1 MDRSWFLNLICYS
14 YRLIQIRVISKKN
27 QANFDIFEI
36 LLYITYLATIYFKI
50 SVLEKIWLCAFLTFQ
65 TCRLRLDLSFFKFR
79 IWLDLDPQLWFFK
92 LQLVNAL
99 AFLWSLRLLSKPFW
113 QCFGTGLLNGCD
125 FFKRSDPHLKSL

>member
-50 SVLEKIWLCAFLTFQ
+50 SVLEKIWLCAFLTFR
-65 TCRLRLDLSFFKFR
+65 TCRLRLDLSLFKCR
-79 IWLDLDPQLWFFK
+79 IWLDPDPQLWFFLFTIGERSGFSMVSSFIVK
-92 LQLVNAL
+92 
-99 AFLWSLRLLSKPFW
+99 AFLAVFRIRAF
-113 QCFGTGLLNGCD
+113 D
-125 FFKRSDPHLKSL
+125 RMRFF